1 MNVLVIGSG
10 GREHALCWKIKQ
22 SPLVQ
27 KVYCAPGNAGITSEA
42 QCVDISVSDFDSLI
56 DFAVKNSIELT
67 IVGPEQPLSEGI
79 VDLFEENGLKIFGPC
94 QAAAE
99 LEGSKVFSKNLMKK
113 YKIPTA
119 EYSTF
124 TDLNSALSWIKH
136 INLPFVVKADGLAAG
151 KGVIICNSPSEGE
164 NALNSIMKDKIFGEA
179 GSEVV
184 VEEFLRGEEASFFCF
199 YRWKE
204 FYSTAI
210 FSRS

>member
-1 MNVLVIGSG
+1 MNVLVFGSG

-79 VDLFEENGLKIFGPC
+79 VDLFEENGLKIFGPS

-99 LEGSKVFSKNLMKK
+99 LEGSKVFSKDLMKK

-151 KGVIICNSPSEGE
+151 KGVIICNS
-164 NALNSIMKDKIFGEA
+164 N
-179 GSEVV
+179 
-184 VEEFLRGEEASFFCF
+184 R
-199 YRWKE
+199 
-204 FYSTAI
+204 
-210 FSRS
+210 